1 MAKRAQSS
9 IIPYAITGEYRF
21 RSRNLQIKYGE
32 PLDVA
37 NLTVEEAN
45 TLLFNTIKE
54 LLLQEM
60 NTQGSQPADK
70 ADVDTGEEYIGE

>member
-1 MAKRAQSS
+1 MGS
-9 IIPYAITGEYRF
+9 
-21 RSRNLQIKYGE
+21 LV
-32 PLDVA
+32 DVA

>member
-1 MAKRAQSS
+1 M
-9 IIPYAITGEYRF
+9 
-21 RSRNLQIKYGE
+21 
-32 PLDVA
+32 A

-70 ADVDTGEEYIGE
+70 ADVATVDEYMENQPADKADIDAGEEYIGE